1 MQTQNIYRII
11 RVDHLTARVVNLF
24 TGQARILPKSHL
36 HRLYISDLTNLRYF
50 CTNRYLQNMQH
61 KLYKQNKL
69 TSSDQSKTWL
79 QLLRKPSQTHID
91 IPYSDEEISKDEEAD
106 IEEELGRVNTAEDL
120 TPGKPEESANN
131 LDAINKDDDPFLGFQ
146 PTQQGRKF
154 TRSGKAYNTSAFP
167 KKILKKTK
175 PAASFSQCLKSITLH
190 QAIACRKAE
199 KLNNELQGVANR
211 CTRFHSINFET
222 LKTQQYKI

>member
-1 MQTQNIYRII
+1 M
-11 RVDHLTARVVNLF
+11 
-24 TGQARILPKSHL
+24 
-36 HRLYISDLTNLRYF
+36 YISDLTNIRYF

-120 TPGKPEESANN
+120 MADKPEESANN
-131 LDAINKDDDPFLGFQ
+131 LDAIDFSKEDDDPFLGLE

-175 PAASFSQCLKSITLH
+175 PAASFSQCLK
-190 QAIACRKAE
+190 A
-199 KLNNELQGVANR
+199 
-211 CTRFHSINFET
+211 
-222 LKTQQYKI
+222 

>member
-1 MQTQNIYRII
+1 MANCKRKERLSKATTKCKEIFHVGNLVTDYELPSSAPETSQELAPLTQNIYRVI

-24 TGQARILPKSHL
+24 TGQSRTLPKNHL
-36 HRLYISDLTNLRYF
+36 RRLYISDLTNLRYF

-106 IEEELGRVNTAEDL
+106 IDEELGCVNTAEDL
-120 TPGKPEESANN
+120 TADKPEEITNT
-131 LDAINKDDDPFLGFQ
+131 LDAIDFSKEDDDPLLGFE
-146 PTQQGRKF
+146 PTQPGRKC
-154 TRSGKAYNTSAFP
+154 TRSGKAYKTSVFP
-167 KKILKKTK
+167 KKILKKTR
-175 PAASFSQCLKSITLH
+175 PSASFS
-190 QAIACRKAE
+190 
-199 KLNNELQGVANR
+199 
-211 CTRFHSINFET
+211 
-222 LKTQQYKI
+222 